1 MKYYI
6 KKYSNGCIADIISF
20 QKEGYSEIEYN
31 YALPQFILNGYYKFI
46 DGEFV
51 VDETAR
57 EEFKANANTLDSNV
71 ISELQNKNEELS
83 NKVID
88 LQAENEGLTNRVSTL
103 QEVNA
108 TQENM
113 ISDLQI
119 GNAELFTT
127 MDNILTDIIPSLI

>member
-1 MKYYI
+1 MKFYI

-31 YALPQFILNGYYKFI
+31 YALPQFILSGYYKFT

-83 NKVID
+83 DKVID
-88 LQAENEGLTNRVSTL
+88 LQVENEGLTERISK
-103 QEVNA
+103 
-108 TQENM
+108 TQE
-113 ISDLQI
+113 L
-119 GNAELFTT
+119 NASQEE
-127 MDNILTDIIPSLI
+127 IIAKLNEENLSIMMAMAEIYESMGI